1 MRFTYAESM
10 TDPDFYVPLAQ
21 AAERVGFD
29 SMTIA
34 DSICYPEES
43 DSVYPYTPDGS
54 REFLENKP
62 FIEAMILAMALGA
75 ATSTLRFT
83 TFVLKLPVR
92 PPVLVAKQA
101 ASVAY
106 LTGNRLRLGVGVS
119 PWPDDFQIMDVPW
132 ECRGRRTDEAI
143 DIVRGLTGGG
153 YFEYHGE
160 IFDVPSIKINPVP
173 TQPIPI
179 LIGGHSD
186 AALRRAVVRG
196 DGWTHAGGDPEE
208 LDRMLDRLQ
217 KIRAAEG
224 KSDTPFEIHVASAEA
239 YTVDGIK
246 RLEDKGVTDVIVG
259 FRNSYDVAPDAEPL
273 AQKIANLENYA
284 ESVIANVP

>member
-62 FIEAMILAMALGA
+62 FVEAMILATALGM

-119 PWPDDFQIMDVPW
+119 PWPDDFQALGVPW
-132 ECRGRRTDEAI
+132 ERRGRRTDEAI

-160 IFDVPSIKINPVP
+160 IFDVPSIKLNPVP
-173 TQPIPI
+173 SRPIPI
-179 LIGGHSD
+179 LIGGHSE

-208 LDRMLDRLQ
+208 LDRMLEKLQ
-217 KIRAAEG
+217 KLRAAEG
-224 KSDTPFEIHVASAEA
+224 KADSPFEIHVASADA
-239 YTVDGIK
+239 FTVDGVA

-259 FRNSYDVAPDAEPL
+259 FRNAYEVAPDTEPL
-273 AQKIANLENYA
+273 AQKIAKLEHYA
-284 ESVIANVP
+284 ETVISRSS

>member
-106 LTGNRLRLGVGVS
+106 LTATACA
-119 PWPDDFQIMDVPW
+119 WAW
-132 ECRGRRTDEAI
+132 A
-143 DIVRGLTGGG
+143 
-153 YFEYHGE
+153 
-160 IFDVPSIKINPVP
+160 
-173 TQPIPI
+173 
-179 LIGGHSD
+179 
-186 AALRRAVVRG
+186 
-196 DGWTHAGGDPEE
+196 
-208 LDRMLDRLQ
+208 
-217 KIRAAEG
+217 
-224 KSDTPFEIHVASAEA
+224 
-239 YTVDGIK
+239 
-246 RLEDKGVTDVIVG
+246 
-259 FRNSYDVAPDAEPL
+259 
-273 AQKIANLENYA
+273 
-284 ESVIANVP
+284 

>member
-132 ECRGRRTDEAI
+132 ERRGRRTDEAI

-259 FRNSYDVAPDAEPL
+259 FRNSYDAAPDTEPL
-273 AQKIANLENYA
+273 EQKIANLENYA

>member
-132 ECRGRRTDEAI
+132 ERRGRRTDEAI

-259 FRNSYDVAPDAEPL
+259 FRNSYDAAPDTEPL
-273 AQKIANLENYA
+273 EQKIANLENYA
-284 ESVIANVP
+284 ESVIAKVP

>member
-106 LTGNRLRLGVGVS
+106 LTGSRLRLGVGVS

-132 ECRGRRTDEAI
+132 ERRGRRTDEAI

-186 AALRRAVVRG
+186 AALRRAVARG

>member
-21 AAERVGFD
+21 AAESAGFD

-106 LTGNRLRLGVGVS
+106 LTNNRLRLGVGVS
-119 PWPDDFQIMDVPW
+119 PWPDDFQVMDVPW
-132 ECRGRRTDEAI
+132 ERRGKRTDEAI

-160 IFDVPSIKINPVP
+160 IFDVPSIKLNPVP

-179 LIGGHSD
+179 LVGGHSD

-196 DGWTHAGGDPEE
+196 DGWTHAGGDPAE
-208 LDRMLDRLQ
+208 LDRMLEKLQ

-224 KSDTPFEIHVASAEA
+224 KADSPFEIHVASAEA
-239 YTVDGIK
+239 FTIDGVR

-259 FRNSYDVAPDAEPL
+259 FRNSYEVAPDSEPL
-273 AQKIANLENYA
+273 QRKLANLEHYA
-284 ESVIANVP
+284 ESVIAKVS

>member
-29 SMTIA
+29 SMTVA

-75 ATSTLRFT
+75 ATTTLRFT

-101 ASVAY
+101 ASIAY

-119 PWPDDFQIMDVPW
+119 PWPDDFQVMDVPW
-132 ECRGRRTDEAI
+132 ERRGRRTDEAI
-143 DIVRGLTGGG
+143 DIVRGLTSGG

-160 IFDVPSIKINPVP
+160 IFDLPSIKINPVP

-217 KIRAAEG
+217 KIRSAEG
-224 KSDTPFEIHVASAEA
+224 KADAPFEIHVASAEA

-259 FRNSYDVAPDAEPL
+259 FRNSYDAAPDIEPL
-273 AQKIANLENYA
+273 EQKIAHLEGYA
-284 ESVIANVP
+284 ESVIAKVL

>member
-1 MRFTYAESM
+1 MRFNYAESM

-132 ECRGRRTDEAI
+132 ERRGRRTDEAI

-186 AALRRAVVRG
+186 AALRRAVARG